1 MATSFRPHMPTATD
15 ENARNHC
22 RRRPLAVRPERE
34 LSVEDVST
42 RRSMDRPHVA
52 RGMFRMFSPRSSSSM
67 PAANGVVAGGF
78 LVFAISRPVVLR
90 MRRGRIARDGRKA
103 RTTINIDWLVI
114 DCCMRPRG
122 HIPGAGSILILPRS
136 VIQLGLTIESGPLW
150 QRRRRPSVNFAMS
163 DQLSRCR

>member
-1 MATSFRPHMPTATD
+1 MATSFRPHIPTATD
-15 ENARNHC
+15 ENARNQC
-22 RRRPLAVRPERE
+22 LRRPLAVRPERE

-114 DCCMRPRG
+114 DCCVRPMGTSPASRPIIDLGRALHRG
-122 HIPGAGSILILPRS
+122 A
-136 VIQLGLTIESGPLW
+136 
-150 QRRRRPSVNFAMS
+150 
-163 DQLSRCR
+163 SRCCRSDNSSRRGASNQAGKLAHAGE